1 MTQPDDQAAGYPQQ
15 PDHDAILA
23 AMQDQIDDLTAA
35 LTAQQA
41 SIDALLG
48 RLRALETRSGQLPGQ

>member
-1 MTQPDDQAAGYPQQ
+1 MSYPDGAEVAGYPQ

-35 LTAQQA
+35 LNAQQA
-41 SIDALLG
+41 VIDALLARVSELELGGG
-48 RLRALETRSGQLPGQ
+48 RPPGP